1 MGSSDRNETEILA
14 VSIDDHATTK
24 RFIEKLRERHPSDY
38 DFPFLQDTNHR
49 VIDRY
54 GILNP
59 EGKGWPHP
67 ATYVI
72 DKQGVVR
79 WKFVEVDYRKRPSNE
94 RILEQLRKL
103 K

>member
-1 MGSSDRNETEILA
+1 M
-14 VSIDDHATTK
+14 VSIDDHDTTK
-24 RFIEKLRERHPSDY
+24 KFIHKLQEKYSGDY
-38 DFPFLQDTNHR
+38 DFPFLEDRNHR
-49 VIDRY
+49 VIGRY

-79 WKFVEVDYRKRPSNE
+79 WKFVEVNYRKRPSNE
-94 RILEQLRKL
+94 QILEQLRKL